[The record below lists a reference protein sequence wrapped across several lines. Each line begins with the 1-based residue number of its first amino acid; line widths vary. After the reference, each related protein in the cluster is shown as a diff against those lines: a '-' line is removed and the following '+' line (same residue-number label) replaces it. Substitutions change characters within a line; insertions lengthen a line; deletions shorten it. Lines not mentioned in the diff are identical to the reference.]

1 MLLLFVIQIM
11 SNMVVTNY
19 HHRQGGYHNLFPSRG
34 PEDNEQ
40 FVLHEHIFCGIC
52 HVRSVSAIG
61 WFISFLVLRMLIT
74 L

>member
-1 MLLLFVIQIM
+1 MLLLFVFQIM

-19 HHRQGGYHNLFPSRG
+19 HRHGGYHNLFPSRG